1 MHTLANLDNLIYN
14 HNKGQR
20 FDYAKDISK
29 PFGKLQE
36 ILDWTKANCKPDW
49 RWQLVDTPSD
59 IRPGRYIFFFND
71 ERDYFA
77 FCLKWG

>member
-1 MHTLANLDNLIYN
+1 MHRLANLDNLIYDY
-14 HNKGQR
+14 NKNLS

-36 ILDWTKANCKPDW
+36 ILDWSKSNCKPGW

-59 IRPGRYIFFFND
+59 IRDGRYIFYFND
-71 ERDYFA
+71 EKDYFA